1 MRNKIIAYDL
11 GTGGIKAS
19 LYNAEGYALAS
30 VFEAYDTFY
39 DGVIHEQK
47 PNDWWM
53 AIIHTTQ
60 LLMKQSETPANAIAA
75 LSISGH
81 SLGAVPLDKDGNL
94 MRTATPIWSD
104 KRAAL
109 QCAEFFEKV
118 DYQQWYETTGNGFPP
133 ECYTLFKVMWYRTNE
148 AELFNRIYK
157 IVGTKDYCNF
167 MLTGRIVTDHS
178 YASGSGAYNLIQRG
192 YQISYLEAVG
202 ISKFLLPEIIESDE
216 IIGNL
221 TSQAALLL
229 GLDTEVKVVCGGVDN
244 SCMALGAKGI
254 KPGRIYTSLGSSA
267 WIALISE
274 KPIIDCKYKPYVFAH
289 VVKGLYTSAT
299 CIFSAGTSFK
309 WVRDLCCQDLL
320 TAEQQ
325 SGVSAWNKINEM
337 IDSSPAGANG
347 VMFNPS
353 LAGGSMLEPSPI
365 MTGAFTGLKV
375 SNTRADMLRA
385 TQEGI
390 ALNLRIALDVLL
402 QERSNVYQML
412 IVGGG
417 AKSNVWMQIFADI
430 YQLNIEKTSIDQEAA
445 SLGAAALA
453 LKGIGIWKDFS
464 PIDLLHKSVNTFT
477 PNHETIQLYDLLL
490 QQFKSLAHYIAKP
503 L

>member
-39 DGVIHEQK
+39 DGVIHEQM
-47 PNDWWM
+47 PNDWWK
-53 AIIHTTQ
+53 AIIRTTQ
-60 LLMKQSETPANAIAA
+60 LLMKQTETPANSIAA

-81 SLGAVPLDKDGNL
+81 SLGAIPLDKNGDL
-94 MRTATPIWSD
+94 LRTATPIWSD
-104 KRAAL
+104 KRATQ
-109 QCAEFFEKV
+109 QCSEFFEKV
-118 DYQQWYETTGNGFPP
+118 EYQQWYETTGNGFPP

-148 AELFNRIYK
+148 PELFYNIHK
-157 IVGTKDYCNF
+157 IVGTKDYCNY
-167 MLTGRIVTDHS
+167 MLTGQIVTDHS
-178 YASGSGAYNLIQRG
+178 YASGSGAYNLIERCYEG
-192 YQISYLEAVG
+192 SYLLAAGVN
-202 ISKFLLPEIIESDE
+202 KDLFPDIIESDK
-216 IIGNL
+216 IVGNL
-221 TSQAALLL
+221 TKEAASLLA
-229 GLDTEVKVVCGGVDN
+229 LDTEVKVICGGVDN

-254 KPGRIYTSLGSSA
+254 KAGRIYTSLGSSA
-267 WIALISE
+267 WIALIAE
-274 KPIIDCKYKPYVFAH
+274 KPIIDFKYKPYVFAH
-289 VVKGLYTSAT
+289 VVKGMYTSAT
-299 CIFSAGTSFK
+299 CIFSAGTSFN
-309 WVRDLCCQDLL
+309 WVRHLCCQDLL
-320 TAEQQ
+320 ATEQQ
-325 SGVSAWNKINEM
+325 TGISAWDKINEM
-337 IDSSPAGANG
+337 IESTPVGANG
-347 VMFNPS
+347 VVFNPS

-365 MTGAFTGLKV
+365 MAGAFTGLKL
-375 SNTRADMLRA
+375 STTRADILRA

-402 QERSNVYQML
+402 QEKHNVHQML

-430 YQLNIEKTSIDQEAA
+430 YRLNIEKTSIDQEAA

-453 LKGIGIWKDFS
+453 LKGIGLWKDYS

-477 PNHETIQLYDLLL
+477 PNIETQQLYNQLL
-490 QQFKSLAHYIAKP
+490 QQFKSLAHYISKH

>member
-19 LYNAEGYALAS
+19 LYNADGNALAS
-30 VFEAYDTFY
+30 VFEAYETFY

-53 AIIHTTQ
+53 AIIRTTQ
-60 LLMKQSETPANAIAA
+60 LLIEQSDTKVNTVAA

-94 MRTATPIWSD
+94 IRTATPIWSD
-104 KRAAL
+104 KRAAQ
-109 QCAEFFEKV
+109 QCSEFFEKV

-133 ECYTLFKVMWYRTNE
+133 ECYTLFKVMWYRANE
-148 AELFNRIYK
+148 TELFNKTHK

-178 YASGSGAYNLIQRG
+178 YASGSGAYNLIERG
-192 YQISYLEAVG
+192 YENHYLDAAG
-202 ISKFLLPEIIESDE
+202 ISRYLLPEIIESDE

-221 TSQAALLL
+221 TPQAAQLL

-254 KPGRIYTSLGSSA
+254 KPERIYTSLGSSA
-267 WIALISE
+267 WIALIAE
-274 KPIIDCKYKPYVFAH
+274 KPVIDFKYKPYVFAH

-347 VMFNPS
+347 VVFNPS

-365 MTGAFTGLKV
+365 MTGAFMGLKI
-375 SNTRADMLRA
+375 SNTRADILRA

-402 QERSNVYQML
+402 KERHNVHQML

-453 LKGIGIWKDFS
+453 LKGIGLWKDFS

-477 PNHETIQLYDLLL
+477 PNHKTQQLYDQLL

>member
-325 SGVSAWNKINEM
+325 SGVSVWNKINEM

>member
-81 SLGAVPLDKDGNL
+81 SLGTVPLDKDGNL

-325 SGVSAWNKINEM
+325 SGVSVWNKINEM